1 MIFDRLF
8 GKPKSEKPDE
18 EEKVGAFER
27 LRRGL
32 GKTRDA
38 LTSLFGMG
46 RKLDDDLLEEVE
58 TLLIESDF
66 GPGLSMD
73 LCDELRNAYKDRDFD
88 SEEIVPFLK
97 SIICNVN
104 LKSSQQYNTLLVSDR
119 LVMET

>member
-8 GKPKSEKPDE
+8 GKPKSEKPDG

-46 RKLDDDLLEEVE
+46 RKLESLAGYLG
-58 TLLIESDF
+58 IE
-66 GPGLSMD
+66 
-73 LCDELRNAYKDRDFD
+73 Y
-88 SEEIVPFLK
+88 VPPP
-97 SIICNVN
+97 
-104 LKSSQQYNTLLVSDR
+104 
-119 LVMET
+119 M